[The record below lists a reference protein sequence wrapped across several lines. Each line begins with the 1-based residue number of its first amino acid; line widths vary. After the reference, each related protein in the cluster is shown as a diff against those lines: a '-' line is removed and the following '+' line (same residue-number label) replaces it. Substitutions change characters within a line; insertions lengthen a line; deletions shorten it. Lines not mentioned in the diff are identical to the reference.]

1 MRVGD
6 ENVAD
11 FFVRTERVQYQVNLV
26 AFGGAGV
33 DHGNPTGA
41 DQIGVRAPIGH
52 GRGVFRDDPANPG
65 GERTDPWGARRQA
78 HPCGLFRAG
87 AAGARL
93 APMFAWLKNF
103 LPRRLY
109 ARAAL
114 ILVLPIVTI
123 QLVVSIIF
131 LQRHFEDVTQQMTRS
146 VVVEADL
153 LRRTLEAEGLSAAQ
167 DLARGLRVVL
177 TPLEEDAGVE
187 DRRVFYD
194 ISGRTIIA
202 TLRGELEGV
211 GLLDLASND
220 RVLRFTLDTSAG
232 TVGLVVDR
240 RRVSASNPHQLLV
253 LMILVGGL
261 MTLVAYIFLRNQ
273 LRPIA
278 RLSAAADAFGKGQVV
293 DYKPSGAIEVRAA
306 GHAFLEMRNRIERHI
321 EQRTLMLSGVSH
333 DLRTPL
339 TRMQLEL
346 SMLPPSPEVDAL
358 ARDVQD
364 MSRLLSTFL
373 DFARADALEDTQ
385 ETNPYDLVEEI
396 VDQHRRVGGD
406 VSFLR
411 GDAEGLEDSLVVL
424 RPMAL
429 GRALDNLVGNAL
441 RYGTKARV
449 SIEMFG
455 AAVRFTVEDDGP
467 GIPSEL
473 RNQALKPFARLDA
486 ARNQNAGSGV
496 GLGLA
501 IAADIARSHG
511 GALRLGVSDALGG
524 LKADLVIAR

>member
-1 MRVGD
+1 M
-6 ENVAD
+6 
-11 FFVRTERVQYQVNLV
+11 FV
-26 AFGGAGV
+26 
-33 DHGNPTGA
+33 
-41 DQIGVRAPIGH
+41 
-52 GRGVFRDDPANPG
+52 
-65 GERTDPWGARRQA
+65 
-78 HPCGLFRAG
+78 
-87 AAGARL
+87 
-93 APMFAWLKNF
+93 WLKKF

-131 LQRHFEDVTQQMTRS
+131 LQRHFEDVTRQMTRS

-153 LRRTLEAEGLSAAQ
+153 LRRTLETDGLPAAQ
-167 DLARGLRVVL
+167 HLARGLRVVL
-177 TPLEEDAGVE
+177 TPLNEDPAVE
-187 DRRVFYD
+187 NRRVFYD
-194 ISGRTIIA
+194 ISGRTIVA

-211 GLLDLASND
+211 GLLDLESDD

-232 TVGLVVDR
+232 HMGLVVDR

-293 DYKPSGAIEVRAA
+293 HYKPSGAIEVRAA

-385 ETNPYDLVEEI
+385 ETNPFELVEDI

-406 VSFLR
+406 VSFVR
-411 GDAEGLEDSLVVL
+411 ERAAEGQEDLLVVL

-441 RYGTKARV
+441 RYGTKAVV

-473 RNQALKPFARLDA
+473 RDQALKPFARLDA

-511 GALRLGVSDALGG
+511 GALRLGVSDGLGG